1 MNRSAIFNVI
11 FCLLLLSACG
21 NPYRIELDR
30 INSLSE
36 KDPKAALTALDSLPA
51 VNLSENDR
59 QYYSLIKVKCVDKAY
74 ADHTSDTI
82 IKSVIEYYKTHDDK
96 SKYREAL
103 FYGGRVYQDL
113 GDFNSAIKFYHQAVD
128 LVPRD
133 NNKSN
138 LRIRGNV
145 LGQMARLSKQ
155 IRLYDKAKDHLT
167 EAIEIDQVLNDSMNL
182 MYDMEQLGH
191 IYLHQK
197 LYARSDSAYKMAI
210 SIAESKFP
218 ENVLPALMYYANLK
232 KYEGKTD
239 SALMIIRGIP
249 ESISD
254 DYKKTALAYAAGI
267 YFNANIPDTAALY
280 ALELTKFKD
289 NPNLKK
295 AYYILS
301 NPRLKNVVSSDS
313 ISTYIER
320 YQNETEK
327 YMQTNGARA
336 ALIQNSFYN
345 YQTHER
351 EKIKALRLKNKILII
366 TTTTIFALAVMTILF
381 LAMAI
386 RKKKQYIRLK
396 ESLEKIKNLQL
407 VLKDRDQALERLKS
421 DYDKIIECQNQSKDY
436 FTQRRK
442 IDFNMIR
449 EKTIKECLDVARNS
463 STKTGVS
470 PRILNSDVYKELVK
484 SMEHGNPIVY
494 ESRKWLDLED
504 LVLHEFSD
512 FKNIMETMADRQ
524 LDDDTMHLLLLI
536 KCGFK
541 TSQIAKLLAKDPQS
555 IYSQRSRFITKIFG
569 PKIKL
574 QTKEFDNMI
583 RTL

>member
-36 KDPKAALTALDSLPA
+36 MDPKAALTALDSLPA

-82 IKSVIEYYKTHDDK
+82 IKSVIEYYKTLDDK

-113 GDFNSAIKFYHQAVD
+113 GDFNSAIKFYQQAVD
-128 LVPRD
+128 LIPRD

-210 SIAESKFP
+210 SIAESKFTD
-218 ENVLPALMYYANLK
+218 NVLPALMYYANLK
-232 KYEGKTD
+232 KYEGKID

-280 ALELTKFKD
+280 ALELTKFKN

-366 TTTTIFALAVMTILF
+366 AATTIFALAVMTILF
-381 LAMAI
+381 LGMAI
-386 RKKKQYIRLK
+386 RKKKQYIRLT

-421 DYDKIIECQNQSKDY
+421 DYERIIECQNQSNDY

-463 STKTGVS
+463 STKTVVS
-470 PRILNSDVYKELVK
+470 PFILNSDIYKELVK
-484 SMEHGNPIVY
+484 SMEQGNPIVY

-504 LVLHEFSD
+504 LVLCEFPD
-512 FKNIMETMADRQ
+512 FKNIMETMADKQ

-541 TSQIAKLLAKDPQS
+541 TSQIAILLAKDPQS

-569 PKIKL
+569 PEIKL